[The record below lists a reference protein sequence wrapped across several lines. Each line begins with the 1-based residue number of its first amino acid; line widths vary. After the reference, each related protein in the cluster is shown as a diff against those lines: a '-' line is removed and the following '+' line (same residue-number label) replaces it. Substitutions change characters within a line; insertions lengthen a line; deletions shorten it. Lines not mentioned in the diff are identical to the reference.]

1 MEFNAIK
8 CLLYSSWR
16 KIKIAFIQ
24 SDIGPEILSQSDRI

>member
-16 KIKIAFIQ
+16 KIKIDIIQ
-24 SDIGPEILSQSDRI
+24 SDISPEILSQSYRI